1 MRFTLLSSISFAF
14 GLFAGPLVAHPG
26 HLIGQLGHDHWVGGA
41 AAGAA
46 IAIAIW
52 GALKGKSGEKSS
64 ENEAE
69 EGAEPT
75 PQEA

>member
-1 MRFTLLSSISFAF
+1 MRFALLSSISFAF
-14 GLFAGPLVAHPG
+14 GAIAGPLAAHPG
-26 HLIGQLGHDHWVGGA
+26 HLVDQLGHNHWVAGA

-46 IAIAIW
+46 IAIALW
-52 GALKGKSGEKSS
+52 GALKGKSGEKSTDD
-64 ENEAE
+64 EAE